1 MNIFFQLSDEIIDSY
16 YNPEVEENLGA
27 IYEFV
32 LIFYLKAPKI
42 LTSLQCI
49 SFNQNYISLNYTQI

>member
-1 MNIFFQLSDEIIDSY
+1 MNIFFQLTDQIIDSY

-32 LIFYLKAPKI
+32 LIFDLFAPKM

-49 SFNQNYISLNYTQI
+49 SFNQNYILLNNTQI